1 MLIVAPKYLS
11 KSLKPTDLY
20 RIFRIMLHSRIV
32 VTSDAISPKELFL
45 AMRRAEQAH
54 PRGDFAGLCEKVV
67 IFLEDQDF
75 QQLLTPPQLNFTQ

>member
-1 MLIVAPKYLS
+1 MLIVAPKYMS

-75 QQLLTPPQLNFTQ
+75 